1 MSPWQQCSSKGLL
14 SSLFNFFRAVNT
26 DKMEIL
32 LSKAHNNNLDI
43 WFLNCIKLNS
53 DICQR
58 CLEHKKVLFLA
69 NLVMFAIHVVCKAE
83 DCICISDSK
92 EKVQLKDEFG
102 QSRCQQHKSFHHMT
116 LKLNQSFKLHF
127 PAQTSGDVSSKRCY
141 NLSRCSR
148 DNQRYPTS
156 NNRPQCKV
164 TLWSHVG
171 ECYTKCV
178 FTNRLYQTLVD
189 LIYPTATQH
198 LYKHVFI
205 ARCLFSNKN
214 FYR

>member
-14 SSLFNFFRAVNT
+14 SSLLNFFRAVNT

-116 LKLNQSFKLHF
+116 LKLTKASNYIFPHKLLEMF
-127 PAQTSGDVSSKRCY
+127 LQKDV
-141 NLSRCSR
+141 
-148 DNQRYPTS
+148 TIF
-156 NNRPQCKV
+156 
-164 TLWSHVG
+164 HVVQG
-171 ECYTKCV
+171 T
-178 FTNRLYQTLVD
+178 TNAIQQ
-189 LIYPTATQH
+189 ATIDPSV
-198 LYKHVFI
+198 K
-205 ARCLFSNKN
+205 
-214 FYR
+214 